1 MQTSIKP
8 RVTNKSSSDLAKE
21 MISSWALQDRLN
33 ELVQI
38 PTDSRSSQN
47 RGELVRYCRSSFAP
61 FLAQLGLKWSLSDN
75 PIADAPP
82 LLLGQ
87 RI

>member
-1 MQTSIKP
+1 
-8 RVTNKSSSDLAKE
+8 

-33 ELVQI
+33 GPVQI

-47 RGELVRYCRSSFAP
+47 RAELVRYCRSSFAP
-61 FLAQLGLKWSLSDN
+61 LLAHLGLKWSLSDN

-82 LLLGQ
+82 LLFGQ